1 MKKIDL
7 GQTISILANVGVILG
22 LVLLVVEIR
31 QSNEQAAAAAYQT
44 RISDIEVAF
53 QQYALS
59 AQLPAIYVKLR
70 ESGLESL
77 TAEERDRVRS
87 WESARR
93 TRMQGQSYH
102 YEQGLLDES
111 AYRAMLRAARSQ
123 LSLWQALGLEQTL
136 PGMEEFDRA
145 VRESG
150 E

>member
-1 MKKIDL
+1 MKKINL
-7 GQTISILANVGVILG
+7 GQTIGILANVGVILG
-22 LVLLVVEIR
+22 LVLVVVEIR

-44 RISDIEVAF
+44 RIGDIEGAF

-59 AQLPAIYVKLR
+59 AHLPALYIKLR

-77 TAEERDRVRS
+77 TAEERDRLRS

-93 TRMQGQSYH
+93 TRMQGQFYQ

-123 LSLWQALGLEQTL
+123 LSLWQALDIERTL
-136 PGMEEFDRA
+136 PGDEFDRA

>member
-1 MKKIDL
+1 MKKINL
-7 GQTISILANVGVILG
+7 GQTISILGNVGVLLG
-22 LVLLVVEIR
+22 LVLVVVEIR

-44 RISDIEVAF
+44 RIADIEVAF

-59 AQLPAIYVKLR
+59 ADLPAIYVKLR

-77 TAEERDRVRS
+77 TAGEQDRVRS
-87 WESARR
+87 WEGARR
-93 TRMQGQSYH
+93 TRMQGQFYQ

-111 AYRAMLRAARSQ
+111 VYRVMLRAARGQS
-123 LSLWQALGLEQTL
+123 SLWQALGIERVL
-136 PGMEEFDRA
+136 PDEEFDRA

>member
-1 MKKIDL
+1 MKKINL
-7 GQTISILANVGVILG
+7 GQTINILGNVGVLLG
-22 LVLLVVEIR
+22 LILVVVEIR

-44 RISDIEVAF
+44 RIADIEVAF

-59 AQLPAIYVKLR
+59 ADLPPIYVKLR

-77 TAEERDRVRS
+77 TAEEQERVRS

-93 TRMQGQSYH
+93 TRMQGQYYQ

-111 AYRAMLRAARSQ
+111 AYRVMLRAARGQS
-123 LSLWQALGLEQTL
+123 SLWQTLGIERVL
-136 PGMEEFDRA
+136 PDEEFDRA